1 MISVSRG
8 IGNMASWIGAG
19 GVGLSGKK
27 TVSKL
32 EEGDVGHW
40 GASWWQRFGSKGEE
54 VLGEFS
60 MLDLGRSWHG
70 LPELRHKLSGLR
82 HRFSEVVS
90 WWWLTWVSP
99 ERDSW
104 FELVTLIWLSLL
116 LSWLLSALS
125 KTCQWF
131 GGSLEARRP
140 LLTLWSVL
148 AEVRAMS
155 SKSTWLGDS
164 DKLNHWLLDR
174 EDGGLGL
181 DCWVF
186 SRDDDS
192 CIRSWQ
198 LRSGQSHWS
207 SSHFLILGLTV
218 VFWSWRRFSLAV
230 SGSVLMYW
238 LLRAMISAGMY
249 CKSEIIDRSWSI
261 SSASIFLNLNTKML
275 VLIYSMAFNG
285 STPWFPN

>member
-40 GASWWQRFGSKGEE
+40 GASWWQRCGSKGE
-54 VLGEFS
+54 
-60 MLDLGRSWHG
+60 DLTLVRSWHG
-70 LPELRHKLSGLR
+70 LSELRHKLSGLR

-104 FELVTLIWLSLL
+104 FELVRLSWLSLL

-125 KTCQWF
+125 KTCRWI
-131 GGSLEARRP
+131 GGSLEAWRP

-155 SKSTWLGDS
+155 IKSTWLGDS

-218 VFWSWRRFSLAV
+218 VFWSRRRFSSRSLRISINVLACFGQGRIE
-230 SGSVLMYW
+230 S
-238 LLRAMISAGMY
+238 R
-249 CKSEIIDRSWSI
+249 K
-261 SSASIFLNLNTKML
+261 
-275 VLIYSMAFNG
+275 
-285 STPWFPN
+285 